1 MIRKFLFLLF
11 CSVGALA
18 QENTSVIDLLNSS
31 SNDIVVAQKGTANA
45 SAVSGKAS
53 EFNFV
58 NSVQD
63 GFENQLDL
71 FFINNSDNNNFTFS
85 QSGTRNN
92 LYALAF
98 EGADFSRFKGVQ
110 KGNNNFGI
118 QIISFSD
125 FAKILSVQ
133 RGRANGLPH

>member
-71 FFINNSDNNNFTFS
+71 FLSIIQTTITSLS
-85 QSGTRNN
+85 RNRERETT
-92 LYALAF
+92 L
-98 EGADFSRFKGVQ
+98 R
-110 KGNNNFGI
+110 
-118 QIISFSD
+118 
-125 FAKILSVQ
+125 LS
-133 RGRANGLPH
+133 L